1 MFYRVE
7 SIGKQTL
14 FKSFISHVLKQ
25 QILISLHKYSPE
37 SAFNLIC
44 KYLHDFATDYFY
56 VLNKLLKKINLRVVQ
71 MIKKGAIL
79 EVKKFIK
86 LKVPKIKMPIK
97 QLELKR

>member
-25 QILISLHKYSPE
+25 QILISLHKYLPE

-56 VLNKLLKKINLRVVQ
+56 VLNKLLKKIVFCSHKFMVFIIFLNLCFQ
-71 MIKKGAIL
+71 
-79 EVKKFIK
+79 
-86 LKVPKIKMPIK
+86 
-97 QLELKR
+97 